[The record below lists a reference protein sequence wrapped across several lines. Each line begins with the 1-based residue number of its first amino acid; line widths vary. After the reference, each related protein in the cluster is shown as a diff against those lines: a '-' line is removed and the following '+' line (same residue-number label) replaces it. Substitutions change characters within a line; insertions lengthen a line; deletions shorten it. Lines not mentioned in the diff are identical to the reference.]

1 MEKSVV
7 ECGKIGFNSTGIRQ
21 VNDLQEVLLNKYVEI
36 LNKPEHQNLLRAI
49 SNKDNKLSNIHL
61 GFVPEHYESAEHK
74 ILIVGRETRSWYDSK
89 KFDEYHAENVRQL
102 MSLSKDFIW
111 RNLTGDLKRNTKGA
125 TFFNFVRNV
134 AKRSGNE
141 GILWA
146 NIFAVDYKT
155 KHPKHSDWFEDI
167 KTLSCKLLRAQIEI
181 LKPQIILFV
190 SGDGGV
196 AARRECFPDLSG
208 SGQGINGLNK
218 GKLEKFS
225 FEGDKEIICYRAPHP
240 STRNREGR
248 RALKVLVEEL
258 LPSAK
263 V

>member
-1 MEKSVV
+1 MAEFDW
-7 ECGKIGFNSTGIRQ
+7 GFKKKHKR
-21 VNDLQEVLLNKYVEI
+21 
-36 LNKPEHQNLLRAI
+36 
-49 SNKDNKLSNIHL
+49 SNI
-61 GFVPEHYESAEHK
+61 
-74 ILIVGRETRSWYDSK
+74 
-89 KFDEYHAENVRQL
+89 
-102 MSLSKDFIW
+102 
-111 RNLTGDLKRNTKGA
+111 
-125 TFFNFVRNV
+125 FNFVRNV

-208 SGQGINGLNK
+208 SGPSINGLNK

-225 FEGDKEIICYRAPHP
+225 FEGNKEIICYRAPHP
-240 STRNREGR
+240 STRNSR
-248 RALKVLVEEL
+248 RKARFKGARRRVAAFCQSVKCLCNKMPV
-258 LPSAK
+258 
-263 V
+263 

>member
-21 VNDLQEVLLNKYVEI
+21 VNDLQELLLNKYVEI

-208 SGQGINGLNK
+208 SGQGINGLK
-218 GKLEKFS
+218 
-225 FEGDKEIICYRAPHP
+225 
-240 STRNREGR
+240 
-248 RALKVLVEEL
+248 
-258 LPSAK
+258 
-263 V
+263 